1 MSVSPSNGR
10 RPTSLPSFSCTLQEA
25 GAAKLMTP
33 ELIAT
38 LADHAQG
45 NPRAL
50 MNIAAE
56 LLDAAA
62 QREARHIDEKLFL
75 EMCAAPS
82 PEARP
87 ARRRAAAR

>member
-1 MSVSPSNGR
+1 MALVHA
-10 RPTSLPSFSCTLQEA
+10 LQEA

-75 EMCAAPS
+75 EVCAGPPLS
-82 PEARP
+82 EARP
-87 ARRRAAAR
+87 ARQRATGR

>member
-1 MSVSPSNGR
+1 MRKRV
-10 RPTSLPSFSCTLQEA
+10 EA

-45 NPRAL
+45 NPRTL

-56 LLDAAA
+56 LLDVAA

-75 EMCAAPS
+75 EMCAAPPP

-87 ARRRAAAR
+87 ARQRAMSR

>member
-1 MSVSPSNGR
+1 MRLALERAAPDE
-10 RPTSLPSFSCTLQEA
+10 LQELLLHGMQKS
-25 GAAKLMTP
+25 GAVKLMTP

-50 MNIAAE
+50 MTIAGE
-56 LLDAAA
+56 LLSVAA

-75 EMCAAPS
+75 ETCAPPAAGTRAAS
-82 PEARP
+82 
-87 ARRRAAAR
+87 ARRR

>member
-1 MSVSPSNGR
+1 MHA
-10 RPTSLPSFSCTLQEA
+10 LQEA

-56 LLDAAA
+56 LLDGAA
-62 QREARHIDEKLFL
+62 QREAHHIDEKLFL
-75 EMCAAPS
+75 EMCAAPPH

-87 ARRRAAAR
+87 APRRAMSR